1 MIEGLGA
8 VEASFQK
15 DTDNPD
21 HRLVQPKTITSP
33 YISEGGILH
42 AIWYNMMLNEKQY
55 QSFTHGLLNL
65 ILLVLE
71 AADRAALPQ
80 EFNVALAL

>member
-1 MIEGLGA
+1 
-8 VEASFQK
+8 
-15 DTDNPD
+15 
-21 HRLVQPKTITSP
+21 
-33 YISEGGILH
+33 
-42 AIWYNMMLNEKQY
+42 MMLNEKQY